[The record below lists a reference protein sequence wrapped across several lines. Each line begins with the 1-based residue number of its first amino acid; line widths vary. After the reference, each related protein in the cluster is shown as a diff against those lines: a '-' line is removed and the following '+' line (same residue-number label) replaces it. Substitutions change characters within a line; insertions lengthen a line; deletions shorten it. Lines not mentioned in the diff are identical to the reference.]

1 MNKIRTGLG
10 LVTDRY
16 NKAET
21 QKLRIEL
28 DVKCNM
34 PQGLDTDH
42 ARQWIIDKYEA
53 TADAAHA
60 FRTYQQDENRRQ
72 LQAQQ
77 REGRSQDG
85 PGPSL

>member
-1 MNKIRTGLG
+1 MNKIQTGLG
-10 LVTDRY
+10 LVTDRH

-21 QKLRIEL
+21 QKLRIKL
-28 DVKCNM
+28 DVEYNM

-53 TADAAHA
+53 TADDAHA
-60 FRTYQQDENRRQ
+60 LRTYQQVENRRQ

-77 REGRSQDG
+77 QESRSQDG
-85 PGPSL
+85 PGPSP